1 MARGAFRQEQRET
14 MEGIM
19 KRLLES
25 IAFCLAP
32 KNKSAVLATITKRL
46 KLADASVAEDGYQD
60 VINGV
65 ERKPYPVIGT
75 AQHPAVDE
83 DP

>member
-1 MARGAFRQEQRET
+1 
-14 MEGIM
+14 MESVM

-25 IAFCLAP
+25 IVFCLAP

-46 KLADASVAEDGYQD
+46 KLADAAVAEDGYQD

-65 ERKPYPVIGT
+65 ERKPYPVIEGLCNI
-75 AQHPAVDE
+75 QRLMKIRNPSLD
-83 DP
+83 